1 MKKLLVITAL
11 IGAVTVGCTE
21 KKSTKQV
28 SNELYEPKFTYL
40 QEVTLSK
47 GFLKGQTVIVLS
59 NERCKADGQGTY
71 DTDVVCYTIK
81 IKNPSEDVRTGIWS
95 NVPER
100 ELEF

>member
-1 MKKLLVITAL
+1 MKKMLVLTAL
-11 IGAVTVGCTE
+11 IGAVMIGCTE
-21 KKSTKQV
+21 KKSGKQV
-28 SNELYEPKFTYL
+28 SNETYEPKFTYL

-47 GFLKGQTVIVLS
+47 GFLKGHTVVILS

-71 DTDVVCYTIK
+71 DTDVVCYTMK
-81 IKNPSEDVRTGIWS
+81 VKKTSEDEREMIWS